1 MYNILIVED
10 ESKIAET
17 VMEYLKREGYN
28 VRHVMTVAEAL
39 QCINADTDL
48 VVLDLMLPDGNGEDV
63 CERVVSLY
71 NTPVIMLT
79 SKRSEQSKISG
90 FAHGAD
96 DYLTKPFSPREL
108 TMRVKS
114 VLKRS
119 RPSENTIR
127 LEHEIVLHLDRRTVT
142 KNGVEIKLTP
152 NEYSILLCLANNA
165 KALVSRDK
173 LVEHINSPDAL
184 DRTVDVHVRH
194 LRQKLED
201 DPKNPQI
208 IKTVHGH
215 GYMLGVKR
223 HA

>member
-1 MYNILIVED
+1 MSSARLEKQVE
-10 ESKIAET
+10 ELET
-17 VMEYLKREGYN
+17 KLKEKKAQISREKRKERGGQL
-28 VRHVMTVAEAL
+28 VAL
-39 QCINADTDL
+39 
-48 VVLDLMLPDGNGEDV
+48 G
-63 CERVVSLY
+63 
-71 NTPVIMLT
+71 IMLT

-184 DRTVDVHVRH
+184 DRTVDVHGYKNDKHRNRPARH
-194 LRQKLED
+194 LFCRR
-201 DPKNPQI
+201 
-208 IKTVHGH
+208 VF
-215 GYMLGVKR
+215 LGGR
-223 HA
+223 RILFENSRRA